1 MVSIDIQME
10 SLDRLGTLKYF
21 PAKPT
26 VVAAVGKI
34 LNELCRDDSEAKRLV
49 DAVLAEFSEWP
60 GPRAIKDLHTAEVAS
75 RRAPEVEAKGC
86 SLCCDG
92 FRSAYE
98 IHERMPGRS
107 VHKRIVYPEPQEIV
121 SAFQMEQRLA
131 NPNTRVYEVSTYCSC
146 DLGRQRLEIDER
158 RAT

>member
-1 MVSIDIQME
+1 MVSIDVQME

-60 GPRAIKDLHTAEVAS
+60 GPRAIRELHTAEVAS
-75 RRAPEVEAKGC
+75 RRAPDVKPKGC
-86 SLCCDG
+86 SLCYDG

-98 IHERMPGRS
+98 IHERMPDRT
-107 VHKRIVYPEPQEIV
+107 VQKRIVYPEPQEIM
-121 SAFQMEQRLA
+121 SAFKIQQRLA
-131 NPNTRVYEVSTYCSC
+131 NPNITVYEVATYCSC
-146 DLGRQRLEIDER
+146 DLGRMRREAEER